1 MLNIW
6 TKPSGYTWST
16 NQFGFD
22 GSTTYFDQQHTI
34 FDIGPIVERISVL
47 LPLPV
52 VLPTVIPT
60 TANAV
65 PYDGTGHHPTAPLRN
80 AAGTP
85 FTRYPI
91 NSYVDGIWKMRTD
104 LPNPR
109 TVSNLVVY
117 DPVNQ
122 GNQPDPNGYS
132 GFMYA
137 WGQFITHEIEFARG
151 GTQNIDV
158 IVPPNDAF
166 LTPGSHIPVNRLL
179 LAPGTGR
186 NGIVANFINDT
197 TGWIDG
203 TVIYG
208 LAYPPGIPQG
218 TTVFQNPVN
227 LRDGGINATTGKLL
241 TSSGGLYGP
250 IDPSTGMFIFGD
262 PRGTE
267 NPDLTSVQTLLIREH
282 NWHVA
287 RLTAQYPAW
296 TGEQLYQR
304 ARALVIA
311 EEQIITYKEWVP
323 KVVGAGAIPAYTGF
337 KDNIDATIRIEFAA
351 AAMRFGHSIVSGA
364 QDRVDEQGNITESVT
379 LGQAFFLTP
388 AQYER
393 NGGADGFLRKL
404 ASDISNKLDVH
415 IIEDLRNLLNDPPA
429 AMDLA
434 ATNIQRGRDLGL
446 PSLNQMRQILGLFA
460 YTSFEQITIDATVV
474 AGLKAAYTNINDID
488 LWIGGLAED
497 PVNGAMVGPTFR
509 AIMIDQFIKIRDG
522 DALWWENKLWSPED
536 LLWLQGVTLSDM
548 ILRNTSTQA
557 MQPDAFVAVERADLY
572 NGTVA
577 SISTRTYPTLPAQ
590 PLAPTNPIT
599 FSIISGA
606 LPPGLAV
613 VGNTIKGIP
622 YGVVRD
628 TTYTF
633 CIRASDGKDIA
644 DRTFSITVA
653 TGGPPVW
660 QTDGGLLPI
669 GTHNQR
675 YILNNS
681 FIDYQIVAKDLDNQ
695 PITYYIASGDGELP
709 PGVTLTPDGKL
720 TGFVNPILAITEAVT
735 GVGAFDQDLY
745 DSGFYDFASRPSN
758 GYDSY
763 IYDQQ
768 TFDFSTPTLPPKSI
782 NQRYEFIVTAA
793 AGSKI
798 IKRTFGIFV
807 VSPELLTADDA
818 VIKDD
823 STVFTADVTPLEP
836 PLFSTDRN
844 LGIVRAN
851 NYITI
856 EINTYTS
863 STTSN
868 PIFSILNNAA
878 TWTALTS
885 YNVDTPVTYLNSIYI
900 CATAHKSSGVFS
912 TINNNTTYWVKQT
925 LPSGLAFSPVG
936 SVIYLAGFVP
946 FQTNISKTYTFGI
959 VGTRTGSDVQSAV
972 TTKIFVITVIGEIN
986 NKVTWITSPDLGSI
1000 PANYNSNLNVQA
1012 IAQDTTVNLIYSL
1025 DIQSTEIG
1033 LPPGLSLDVS
1043 GEITGKVNQFG
1054 VQSIHRITT
1063 FENGNW
1069 YLDRKFTT
1077 IDANHQYD
1085 IVGPKGL
1092 ILFDQDTGFNID
1104 QGNTTFDRIYK
1115 FTIKATDQYG
1125 YAVSNQ
1131 QFRLQVSTPNQILYS
1146 NIRTQPYLKPSQ
1158 RGNWTT
1164 FINDPTIFSI
1174 GSIYRP
1180 ADPNFGTRTDLGM
1193 LVYAGIETKQAAA
1206 YVGAMGLNHK
1216 HKRFHF
1222 STVKKAVAKIN
1233 GSTVYEVV
1241 YVEMID
1247 PLEANGNALPHSI
1260 KYNTSS
1266 SVKTTADISNA
1277 IQVGAVGTTPAELAS
1292 NLATMNLAE
1301 SWLDRPI
1308 DNVTVD
1314 SNAFHVS
1321 DAATNTFY
1329 PSSITNWQRNIESI
1343 GLAERNYL
1351 PVWMRTIQPGEKQQ
1365 LGFKLAVPLCY
1376 CKPGTADSIILN
1388 IKHSGFDFRTL
1399 DYTVD
1404 RYIIDS
1410 VDGYSN
1416 DKYLVFRNDRIT
1428 V

>member
-22 GSTTYFDQQHTI
+22 GSATYFDQRRTI
-34 FDIGPIVERISVL
+34 FDIGPIVERINIT

-52 VLPTVIPT
+52 ILPT
-60 TANAV
+60 TAPTATNSV

-137 WGQFITHEIEFARG
+137 WGQFITHEIDFARV

-227 LRDGGINATTGKLL
+227 LREGGINATTGKLL

-287 RLTAQYPAW
+287 RLTAQYPTW

-509 AIMIDQFIKIRDG
+509 AIMIDQLTKVRDG

-577 SISTRTYPTLPAQ
+577 SITARTYPTPPAQ
-590 PLAPTNPIT
+590 PPAPINPIT
-599 FSIISGA
+599 FSLISGA
-606 LPPGLAV
+606 LPPGLSI

-622 YGVVRD
+622 YGVIRD

-633 CIRASDGKDIA
+633 CIRASNGKDIA

-669 GTHNQR
+669 GVHNQR

-681 FIDYQIVAKDLDNQ
+681 FINYQLVAKDLDNL
-695 PITYYIASGDGELP
+695 PVTYYIASGDGDLP
-709 PGVTLTPDGKL
+709 PGVRLTADGTL
-720 TGFVNPILAITEAVT
+720 TGFVNPVLAITQAVE

-782 NQRYEFIVTAA
+782 NQRYEFIVTAV
-793 AGSKI
+793 AGNKT
-798 IKRTFGIFV
+798 IKRMFGIFV

-823 STVFTADVTPLEP
+823 TTLFTADVTPLEA
-836 PLFSTDRN
+836 PLFATDKD

-851 NYITI
+851 NYITL
-856 EINTYTS
+856 EIKTFTS
-863 STTSN
+863 STTVS
-868 PIFSILNNAA
+868 PTFSILTTAPA
-878 TWTALTS
+878 WAALTQ
-885 YNVDTPVTYLNSIYI
+885 YTVDSAVTYLGSIYI
-900 CATAHKSSGVFS
+900 CTTSHKSSGTFS
-912 TINNNTTYWVKQT
+912 AIVNNITYWVKQA
-925 LPSGLAFSPVG
+925 LPPGLAFSPVG
-936 SVIYLAGFVP
+936 SVVYLAGFIP
-946 FQTNISKTYTFGI
+946 FQTNISKTYTFAI
-959 VGTRTGSDVQSAV
+959 LGTRTGSDVQPAV
-972 TTKIFVITVIGEIN
+972 TTKVFTITVIGEIN
-986 NKVTWITSPDLGSI
+986 NTISWTTSPNLGTI
-1000 PANYNSNLNVQA
+1000 PANYNSNLSVKA
-1012 IAQDTTVNLIYSL
+1012 TAQDSNVILIYSL
-1025 DIQSTEIG
+1025 ATLPSEIG

-1054 VQSIHRITT
+1054 VPSIHRITT

-1085 IVGPKGL
+1085 IVGPRGL

-1104 QGNTTFDRIYK
+1104 SGKTTFDRIYK
-1115 FTIKATDQYG
+1115 FTVQATDQYG
-1125 YAVSNQ
+1125 FAVSKQ
-1131 QFRLQVSTPNQILYS
+1131 QFQLQVSTPNQILYS
-1146 NIRTQPYLKPSQ
+1146 NIRTQPYLKPAQ
-1158 RGNWTT
+1158 RSVWTT

-1206 YVGAMGLNHK
+1206 YIGAMGLNHK
-1216 HKRFHF
+1216 NKRFHF
-1222 STVKKAVAKIN
+1222 GSVKKAVAIVN
-1233 GSTVYEVV
+1233 NITAYEVI
-1241 YVEMID
+1241 YIEMID
-1247 PLEANGNALPHSI
+1247 PLEANGNALPHKI
-1260 KYNTSS
+1260 KYNTSN

-1277 IQVGAVGTTPAELAS
+1277 IQVGAVGNTPADLA
-1292 NLATMNLAE
+1292 NNIATMNLAE

-1308 DNVTVD
+1308 DNITVD

-1321 DAATNTFY
+1321 DVGTNTFY
-1329 PSSITNWQRNIESI
+1329 PSSITNWQRNIESV

-1351 PVWMRTIQPGEKQQ
+1351 PIWMRTIQPGTKQQ

-1376 CKPGTADSIILN
+1376 CKPGTADGIILN